1 MNGQDRFDKLIRK
14 YPHPVASFSARPHL
28 TRRRFF
34 NLAGTG
40 VTVGWLASKLPAST
54 VITTTPVTMLNKAKN
69 VIYILL
75 AGAPSHTDTFDL
87 KVVPGTTPATF
98 NPATVNG
105 IDFPTGLMPKLA
117 GMIGDFA

>member
-1 MNGQDRFDKLIRK
+1 MNGQEKFDKLIRK

-54 VITTTPVTMLNKAKN
+54 VITTTYPGRGTMAR
-69 VIYILL
+69 YRTS
-75 AGAPSHTDTFDL
+75 A
-87 KVVPGTTPATF
+87 TT
-98 NPATVNG
+98 G
-105 IDFPTGLMPKLA
+105 
-117 GMIGDFA
+117 